1 MRNRGLHDAL
11 REFALE
17 AAALLT
23 EEQRTGA
30 EIEFDVENEGSRHG
44 PALYRYRPL
53 TERFIAERWALLR
66 ELPTCEPAATALGA
80 GASAWLRVNGL
91 RGAQAEPALQAMLQ
105 RLYEDATSF
114 GFPEER
120 FERVYTEVEETL
132 YRDTVP
138 ASAAVALHGFE
149 MDAERVDLGD
159 GLSLIPAARLD
170 APLDPNGV
178 ACVLERDLAPE
189 DGGPDEE
196 ATRRFRQLLTALRL
210 FKPGAI
216 ALGTVAWR
224 RAGESRWNPFEIR
237 GDGPARGEPW
247 VLLEGE
253 EADLCD
259 FLAMISEAAPA
270 GAVGWALGRF
280 EMGCSRRLDAEALP
294 DYLLALRAL
303 LDAGG
308 EAGLPSLGLRVA
320 ALCAE
325 EGERR
330 ALQRRVE
337 LALSLERYVMGGGRG
352 EELGDWIGSQ
362 SPRDLVDELE
372 RHTRAL
378 LRDILCGYLEPE
390 LKSIADDILLERNAE
405 PAEIEVRDLRQE
417 PETDELEAVAP
428 RPRRITAELRRREE
442 PEPDFEQPHLEG
454 VTASADWA
462 PLDEDPDSYSA
473 PV

>member
-17 AAALLT
+17 AAAVLT
-23 EEQRTGA
+23 EDEREGA
-30 EIEFDVENEGSRHG
+30 EIEFDVENEGGRKG

-53 TERFIAERWALLR
+53 TERFIADRWPRLR
-66 ELPTCEPAATALGA
+66 EVPSCAPAGHALGA

-120 FERVYTEVEETL
+120 FERVYAEVEDTL

-138 ASAAVALHGFE
+138 ASVAVALHGFE

-159 GLSLIPAARLD
+159 GLSLVPAARLD
-170 APLDPNGV
+170 APLDPGGV
-178 ACVLERDLAPE
+178 ACIFERDVSPD
-189 DGGPDEE
+189 DGGHEEE
-196 ATRRFRQLLTALRL
+196 AAGRFRELLTALRL
-210 FKPGAI
+210 FKPGAV
-216 ALGTVAWR
+216 ALGGVAWR
-224 RAGESRWNPFEIR
+224 RSGESRWTPFGVR
-237 GDGPARGEPW
+237 ADGPARGEPW
-247 VLLEGE
+247 ILGHGE
-253 EADLCD
+253 ESDLCE
-259 FLAMISEAAPA
+259 FVAMVADAAPA
-270 GAVGWALGRF
+270 GAVGWALARF
-280 EMGCSRRLDAEALP
+280 EMGCARRLDAEALP

-308 EAGLPSLGLRVA
+308 EAGLASLGLRVA

-325 EGERR
+325 EGGRR

-337 LALSLERYVMGGGRG
+337 DALSLERYVMGGGRG
-352 EELGDWIGSQ
+352 GELGDWIGSQ
-362 SPRDLVDELE
+362 SPRDLVAELE

-390 LKSIADDILLERNAE
+390 LKSVADDILLERT
-405 PAEIEVRDLRQE
+405 AEIEVRDLRQE
-417 PETDELEAVAP
+417 PDTDELELPAP
-428 RPRRITAELRRREE
+428 RRRITAEVRERE
-442 PEPDFEQPHLEG
+442 EPDFEQPHLEG

-462 PLDEDPDSYSA
+462 PLDDDPDSYSA